1 MQQRGA
7 FCRRLWPSVQE
18 VQVYVQ
24 VKNIL
29 ARIPYLHFPPK
40 SEKRMWLRLCRGFI
54 WGSIFSGLVWLI
66 SRCSITLSHA
76 LKNKCME
83 RTSLDRFILSG
94 TFFFFFLFYSP
105 LPFFLLCSSA
115 APIRNKSVTHK
126 DTFSLIHYITA
137 LHAQPLQGSLTLD
150 LCHQEHPILWPVL
163 RPKGTL
169 QTSCSLFPPGTKL
182 GLCDCPL
189 KMCGS
194 ALKCWPVQHF

>member
-40 SEKRMWLRLCRGFI
+40 SEKRMWLRLCWGFI

-76 LKNKCME
+76 LKNKCMD

-94 TFFFFFLFYSP
+94 TFFFFFFSFTPLSLFS
-105 LPFFLLCSSA
+105 CS
-115 APIRNKSVTHK
+115 V
-126 DTFSLIHYITA
+126 
-137 LHAQPLQGSLTLD
+137 PLQLPL
-150 LCHQEHPILWPVL
+150 
-163 RPKGTL
+163 GTSQWL
-169 QTSCSLFPPGTKL
+169 IKIHFPSFTTSQPYMLSPYRVPWRLIFATRSIQFFG
-182 GLCDCPL
+182 
-189 KMCGS
+189 
-194 ALKCWPVQHF
+194 QF